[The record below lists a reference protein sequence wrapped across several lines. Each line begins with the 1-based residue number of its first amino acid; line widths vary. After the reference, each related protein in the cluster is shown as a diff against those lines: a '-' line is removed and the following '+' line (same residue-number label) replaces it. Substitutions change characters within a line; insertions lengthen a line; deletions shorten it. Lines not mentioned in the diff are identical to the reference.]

1 MKTYEYILSATIL
14 LVSICGCAR
23 KSAVATAADEC
34 EPLFLAVR
42 PLPEGG
48 YSLISLSPF
57 DGSRDTL
64 IISRPLSRLIVMST
78 SHIGFLRAIGG
89 EDAIVGVSGAEYV
102 YDSTVRA
109 RIGEGRILDI
119 GYDAS
124 PDYEK
129 IMALKPELILTYSV
143 SPVKSQ
149 FLTKLESMG
158 ISTFTVNE
166 HLESHP
172 LARAS
177 YVRLFGALTGNMSA
191 ADSVLA
197 VVSKNYQALRDSIRA
212 LMTVPGE
219 GPQSADAEQRICARK
234 ILVNIPY
241 KDQWFIPGQE
251 NYLSHL
257 VRDAGGEILGSEPG
271 TSISG
276 QISVERAY
284 SLSKEASLWL
294 NVGWCRTLDQL
305 LSVNPLFGD
314 FLMNIQKNAATNGF
328 GSASGSASVGSSDS
342 AGCSASEGSSA
353 SVGSSASA
361 GSSASV
367 DGFVS
372 ARGSASVGGST
383 SREGSASVEG
393 SASAGSSDS
402 VDGFVSAG
410 DSASVGGSA
419 SGDESTHADGQ
430 ASPQVI
436 WNDNSRQ
443 NAKGGNDFWE
453 SGVIRPDLILRD
465 LIRILSGSTPATQLT
480 YYQPVE

>member
-129 IMALKPELILTYSV
+129 TMALKPELVLTYSV

-149 FLTKLESMG
+149 FLTKLESLG
-158 ISTFTVNE
+158 IRSFTVNE

-197 VVSKNYQALRDSIRA
+197 VVSKNYQALRDSVRA
-212 LMTVPGE
+212 MMTVPGE
-219 GPQSADAEQRICARK
+219 DPQSADAEQRICARK

-314 FLMNIQKNAATNGF
+314 FLMNIQKNAAANGSD
-328 GSASGSASVGSSDS
+328 SASGSDSV
-342 AGCSASEGSSA
+342 
-353 SVGSSASA
+353 

-372 ARGSASVGGST
+372 AGGSASVGGSA
-383 SREGSASVEG
+383 SGEGSASVEG
-393 SASAGSSDS
+393 SASAGSSDSVGSSAS

-453 SGVIRPDLILRD
+453 SGVVRPDLILRD

>member
-23 KSAVATAADEC
+23 KNAVATAADEC

-129 IMALKPELILTYSV
+129 IMALKPELVLTYSV

-149 FLTKLESMG
+149 FLTKLESLG

-197 VVSKNYQALRDSIRA
+197 VVSKNYQALRDSVRA
-212 LMTVPGE
+212 LMTVPGD

-314 FLMNIQKNAATNGF
+314 FLMNIQKNAAANGSD
-328 GSASGSASVGSSDS
+328 SASGSDSV
-342 AGCSASEGSSA
+342 
-353 SVGSSASA
+353 

-372 ARGSASVGGST
+372 AGGSASVGGSA
-383 SREGSASVEG
+383 SGEGSASVEG
-393 SASAGSSDS
+393 SASAGSSDSVGSSAS

-453 SGVIRPDLILRD
+453 SGVVRPDLILRD

>member
-23 KSAVATAADEC
+23 KNAVATAADEC

-89 EDAIVGVSGAEYV
+89 ENAIVGVSGAEYV

-129 IMALKPELILTYSV
+129 IMALKPELVLTYSV

-149 FLTKLESMG
+149 FLTKLESLG

-197 VVSKNYQALRDSIRA
+197 VVSKNYQALRDSVRA

-328 GSASGSASVGSSDS
+328 GSASGSAS
-342 AGCSASEGSSA
+342 AGSSA
-353 SVGSSASA
+353 SVGGFASAGGSASGEGSASVGGSDSVGSSVSVDGFVSAGGSASVGGSASA

-372 ARGSASVGGST
+372 AGG
-383 SREGSASVEG
+383 
-393 SASAGSSDS
+393 
-402 VDGFVSAG
+402 
-410 DSASVGGSA
+410 SASVGGSA

-430 ASPQVI
+430 ASPQVV

-453 SGVIRPDLILRD
+453 SGVVRPDLILRD

>member
-14 LVSICGCAR
+14 LICICGCAR
-23 KSAVATAADEC
+23 KNAVATAADEC

-124 PDYEK
+124 PDYER
-129 IMALKPELILTYSV
+129 IMALKPELVLTYSV

-149 FLTKLESMG
+149 FLTKLESLG
-158 ISTFTVNE
+158 IRSFTVNE

-197 VVSKNYQALRDSIRA
+197 VVSKNYQALRDSVRA
-212 LMTVPGE
+212 MMTVPGE

-271 TSISG
+271 TS
-276 QISVERAY
+276 
-284 SLSKEASLWL
+284 
-294 NVGWCRTLDQL
+294 
-305 LSVNPLFGD
+305 
-314 FLMNIQKNAATNGF
+314 
-328 GSASGSASVGSSDS
+328 
-342 AGCSASEGSSA
+342 
-353 SVGSSASA
+353 
-361 GSSASV
+361 
-367 DGFVS
+367 
-372 ARGSASVGGST
+372 
-383 SREGSASVEG
+383 
-393 SASAGSSDS
+393 
-402 VDGFVSAG
+402 
-410 DSASVGGSA
+410 
-419 SGDESTHADGQ
+419 
-430 ASPQVI
+430 
-436 WNDNSRQ
+436 
-443 NAKGGNDFWE
+443 
-453 SGVIRPDLILRD
+453 
-465 LIRILSGSTPATQLT
+465 
-480 YYQPVE
+480 

>member
-14 LVSICGCAR
+14 LVCICGCAR
-23 KSAVATAADEC
+23 KSAVATAADES

-102 YDSTVRA
+102 FDSTVRA

-124 PDYEK
+124 PDYER
-129 IMALKPELILTYSV
+129 IMALKPELVLTYSV

-149 FLTKLESMG
+149 FLTKLESLG
-158 ISTFTVNE
+158 IRSFTVNE

-197 VVSKNYQALRDSIRA
+197 VVSKNYQALRDSVRA
-212 LMTVPGE
+212 MMTVPGE

-314 FLMNIQKNAATNGF
+314 FLMNIQKNAAANGF
-328 GSASGSASVGSSDS
+328 GSASGSASAGSSD
-342 AGCSASEGSSA
+342 
-353 SVGSSASA
+353 SA

-367 DGFVS
+367 GGFAS
-372 ARGSASVGGST
+372 AGGSASVGGST
-383 SREGSASVEG
+383 
-393 SASAGSSDS
+393 S

-410 DSASVGGSA
+410 DSASVGGSTSAGCSDSVGSSDSVGCFASTDCSA
-419 SGDESTHADGQ
+419 SGGVLTSVDESTHADGQ
-430 ASPQVI
+430 ASPQVV

-453 SGVIRPDLILRD
+453 SGVVRPDLLLRD
-465 LIRILSGSTPATQLT
+465 LIGIFSGEYGHAII
-480 YYQPVE
+480 YYKSIK

>member
-129 IMALKPELILTYSV
+129 IMALKPELVLTYSV

-149 FLTKLESMG
+149 FLTKLESLG
-158 ISTFTVNE
+158 IRSFTVNE

-197 VVSKNYQALRDSIRA
+197 VVSKNYQALRDSVRA

-314 FLMNIQKNAATNGF
+314 FLMNIQKNAAANGF
-328 GSASGSASVGSSDS
+328 GSASGSDSVG
-342 AGCSASEGSSA
+342 G
-353 SVGSSASA
+353 
-361 GSSASV
+361 SASV

-372 ARGSASVGGST
+372 AGGSASVGGSA

-402 VDGFVSAG
+402 VGSSTSVDGFVSAG
-410 DSASVGGSA
+410 GSASVGGSA

-430 ASPQVI
+430 ATPQVI

-453 SGVIRPDLILRD
+453 SGVVRPDLILRD

>member
-14 LVSICGCAR
+14 LVCICGCAR
-23 KSAVATAADEC
+23 KNAVATAADEC

-129 IMALKPELILTYSV
+129 IMALKPELVLTYSV

-149 FLTKLESMG
+149 FLTKLESLG

-197 VVSKNYQALRDSIRA
+197 VVSKNYQALRDSVKA

-314 FLMNIQKNAATNGF
+314 FLMNIQKNAAANGSD
-328 GSASGSASVGSSDS
+328 SASGSDSVGSSASAGGSDS
-342 AGCSASEGSSA
+342 AGSSA

-367 DGFVS
+367 N
-372 ARGSASVGGST
+372 
-383 SREGSASVEG
+383 
-393 SASAGSSDS
+393 
-402 VDGFVSAG
+402 GFVSAG
-410 DSASVGGSA
+410 DSASVGGSASGEGSASVEGSA

-453 SGVIRPDLILRD
+453 SGVVRPDLILRD

>member
-23 KSAVATAADEC
+23 KSAVATAADES

-129 IMALKPELILTYSV
+129 IMALKPELVLTYSV

-149 FLTKLESMG
+149 FLTKLESLG
-158 ISTFTVNE
+158 IRSFTVNE

-197 VVSKNYQALRDSIRA
+197 VVSKNYQALRDSVRA

-314 FLMNIQKNAATNGF
+314 FLMNIQKNAAANGF
-328 GSASGSASVGSSDS
+328 GSASGSDS
-342 AGCSASEGSSA
+342 AGSSA

-367 DGFVS
+367 GS
-372 ARGSASVGGST
+372 SASEGS
-383 SREGSASVEG
+383 SASVEG
-393 SASAGSSDS
+393 SASAGSSDSVGSSAS

-453 SGVIRPDLILRD
+453 SGVVRPDLILRD
-465 LIRILSGSTPATQLT
+465 LIRILSGSAPATQLT

>member
-1 MKTYEYILSATIL
+1 MKIYEYILSATIL
-14 LVSICGCAR
+14 LVCICGCAR
-23 KSAVATAADEC
+23 KSAVATAADES

-102 YDSTVRA
+102 FDSTVRA
-109 RIGEGRILDI
+109 RIGKGGILDI

-129 IMALKPELILTYSV
+129 IMALKPELVLTYSV

-149 FLTKLESMG
+149 FLTKLESLG
-158 ISTFTVNE
+158 IRSFTVNE

-197 VVSKNYQALRDSIRA
+197 VVSKNYQALRDSVRA
-212 LMTVPGE
+212 MMTVPGE

-314 FLMNIQKNAATNGF
+314 FLMNIQKNAAANGF
-328 GSASGSASVGSSDS
+328 GSAGSSDSVDGFASAGGSASVGGSTSGEGSASVEGSASAGSSD
-342 AGCSASEGSSA
+342 

-372 ARGSASVGGST
+372 AGG
-383 SREGSASVEG
+383 
-393 SASAGSSDS
+393 
-402 VDGFVSAG
+402 
-410 DSASVGGSA
+410 SASVGGSA

-430 ASPQVI
+430 ASPQVV

-453 SGVIRPDLILRD
+453 SGVVRPDLILRD
-465 LIRILSGSTPATQLT
+465 LIRILSGSTTTTQLT

>member
-129 IMALKPELILTYSV
+129 IMALKPELVLTYSV

-149 FLTKLESMG
+149 FLTKLESLG

-197 VVSKNYQALRDSIRA
+197 VVSKNYQALRDSVRA

-241 KDQWFIPGQE
+241 KDQWYIPGQE

-328 GSASGSASVGSSDS
+328 GSASGSDS
-342 AGCSASEGSSA
+342 AGSSA

-367 DGFVS
+367 NGFVS
-372 ARGSASVGGST
+372 AGDSAYVGGST

-393 SASAGSSDS
+393 SASAGSSDSVGSSAS

-453 SGVIRPDLILRD
+453 SGVVRPDLILRD

>member
-129 IMALKPELILTYSV
+129 IMALKPELVLTYSV

-149 FLTKLESMG
+149 FLTKLESLG

-197 VVSKNYQALRDSIRA
+197 VVSKNYQALRDSVRA

-241 KDQWFIPGQE
+241 KDQWYIPGQE

-314 FLMNIQKNAATNGF
+314 FLMNIQKNAAANGF
-328 GSASGSASVGSSDS
+328 GSASGSDS
-342 AGCSASEGSSA
+342 AGSSA

-367 DGFVS
+367 NGFVS
-372 ARGSASVGGST
+372 AGDSASVGGST

-393 SASAGSSDS
+393 SASAGSSDSVGSSAS

-453 SGVIRPDLILRD
+453 SGVVRPDLILRD

>member
-1 MKTYEYILSATIL
+1 MKIYDYILSATIL

-129 IMALKPELILTYSV
+129 IMALKPELVLTYSV

-149 FLTKLESMG
+149 FLTKLESLG

-197 VVSKNYQALRDSIRA
+197 VVSKNYQALRDSVRA
-212 LMTVPGE
+212 MMPVPGK

-251 NYLSHL
+251 SYLTTL
-257 VRDAGGEILGSEPG
+257 FKDAGGEILGAKSG
-271 TSISG
+271 SSVSG
-276 QISVERAY
+276 QISVETAY
-284 SLSKEASLWL
+284 SLSKEADLWM
-294 NVGWCRTLDQL
+294 NVGWCQTLEQL
-305 LSVNPLFGD
+305 LSVNPLFED
-314 FLMNIQKNAATNGF
+314 FLRNIQRNASAIGYSGTKGCATNP
-328 GSASGSASVGSSDS
+328 SDTSASV
-342 AGCSASEGSSA
+342 
-353 SVGSSASA
+353 V
-361 GSSASV
+361 
-367 DGFVS
+367 
-372 ARGSASVGGST
+372 
-383 SREGSASVEG
+383 
-393 SASAGSSDS
+393 
-402 VDGFVSAG
+402 
-410 DSASVGGSA
+410 
-419 SGDESTHADGQ
+419 
-430 ASPQVI
+430 
-436 WNDNSRQ
+436 WNDNNRL
-443 NAKGGNDFWE
+443 NPKGGNDFWE
-453 SGVIRPDLILRD
+453 SGVVRPDLLLRD
-465 LIRILSGSTPATQLT
+465 LIGIFRGEDNRTPI
-480 YYQPVE
+480 YYKSIK